1 MGHFRRKLE
10 EGEQIQREQDAARG
24 IPGRHETHY
33 AFSHISL
40 PDRVLGSYGLQFVEE
55 LMGKKG
61 CKLLANVWNQAAGLK
76 ISSLDKTNQLDFE
89 RVWSDLTDRWKAIVI
104 TPPPALEPLEAHLI
118 GIWRDYSPS
127 DPLPEAA
134 GPSTANAPRD
144 VRYFCL
150 ERGHTEGM
158 TMVGEWLGVADRK
171 NLGPGPEPVP
181 EAMIHFMAKLHGI
194 DPTFGNRSWAPPDT
208 TQQSGAGPTITPSSP
223 DSRAGRSTAGVPTVR
238 VTGNSALNLTD
249 PEAAGAEAGYALFD
263 SMKELAA
270 SQRDDNATANDEP
283 VAPARSGGPAKARRS
298 QPVSVA
304 NELKKLAALRSD
316 NVISEQEFQ
325 TLKQQLIEG
334 A

>member
-1 MGHFRRKLE
+1 MIE
-10 EGEQIQREQDAARG
+10 EGEQIQREQDAAKG
-24 IPGRHETHY
+24 IPSRHDTHY
-33 AFSHISL
+33 CFSHISL
-40 PDRVLGSYGLQFVEE
+40 PARVLDPGGLEFVEE
-55 LMGKKG
+55 LMGKRG
-61 CKLLANVWNQAAGLK
+61 CRLLANVWNQVGGQK
-76 ISSLDKTNQLDFE
+76 INRSDKTNQLDFE

-194 DPTFGNRSWAPPDT
+194 DPNFRNRSWAPPDT
-208 TQQSGAGPTITPSSP
+208 TQQSGASPPRPHKPTGITQ
-223 DSRAGRSTAGVPTVR
+223 AGQTPREFCGLPKR
-238 VTGNSALNLTD
+238 LERYRQQLQ
-249 PEAAGAEAGYALFD
+249 E
-263 SMKELAA
+263 
-270 SQRDDNATANDEP
+270 QDNATANDEP
-283 VAPARSGGPAKARRS
+283 VAPARSGGPAKVRRS

-316 NVISEQEFQ
+316 DVISEQEFQ